1 MYKFNNYKCL
11 LNKNKKGKK
20 KVKSYLL
27 EMNFS
32 RMMHILEIM
41 HAVCFG
47 SIQSFGHIIIIVRDG
62 YTDGCYYLENNVLL
76 LCGHLSIG

>member
-1 MYKFNNYKCL
+1 
-11 LNKNKKGKK
+11 
-20 KVKSYLL
+20 
-27 EMNFS
+27 MNFS